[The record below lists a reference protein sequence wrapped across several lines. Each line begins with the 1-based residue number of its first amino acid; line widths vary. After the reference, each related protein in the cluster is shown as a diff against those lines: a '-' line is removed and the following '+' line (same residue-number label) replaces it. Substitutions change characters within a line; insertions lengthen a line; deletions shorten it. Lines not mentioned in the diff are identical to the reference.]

1 MSIGKTVETQLKTES
16 STNSPAVTTKT
27 TVIVPEN
34 SETQGTSVVNTN
46 SASKMI
52 SSVYLALVPVA
63 FLAYL

>member
-1 MSIGKTVETQLKTES
+1 MSIGKTNETLLKTES
-16 STNSPAVTTKT
+16 SPATTTNT

-34 SETQGTSVVNTN
+34 SETKGKSVDVSTN